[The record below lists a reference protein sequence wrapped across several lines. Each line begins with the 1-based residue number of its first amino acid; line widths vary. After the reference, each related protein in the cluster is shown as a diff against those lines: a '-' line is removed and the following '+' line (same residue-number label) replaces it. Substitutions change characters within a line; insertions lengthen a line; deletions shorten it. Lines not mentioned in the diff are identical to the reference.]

1 MVFERVAPVR
11 IVSPCVQVCR
21 IDESGLC
28 EGCARTLDEIVRW
41 SSMGEVERD
50 RVLIDLRRRRA

>member
-1 MVFERVAPVR
+1 MVFESVDPVR

-21 IDESGLC
+21 IDEGGLC

-50 RVLIDLRRRRA
+50 RVLTDLRHRRV